1 MTKVMG
7 SLVKK
12 IVEDIGFTDVTEQFI
27 INNKK

>member
-7 SLVKK
+7 SLAKK

-27 INNKK
+27 FKNKK